1 MKETRVSENI
11 CLNSWCFTLEHLWQA
26 VFYGF
31 TLIYTRD
38 SGSVQELSMNWE
50 VVLSSKLLTDFSS
63 ER

>member
-1 MKETRVSENI
+1 MSENI
-11 CLNSWCFTLEHLWQA
+11 CLNSWCFALECWWQE

-31 TLIYTRD
+31 TLVCTRG

-50 VVLSSKLLTDFSS
+50 VVLGSKLLTDFSS